1 MNGLALSERML
12 LVILFILG
20 TAIGSFLNVLIDR
33 IPAGLPLFIDRSHC
47 EHCKHT
53 LVWYDLIP
61 ILSWVFLRA
70 KCRYCKA
77 PISLQYPVIEIV
89 TGFIFI
95 FGYQFPIYSVPFT
108 LILFSLLLAL
118 FMTDLKYYLLPDK
131 LMYPLLGVSTI
142 ALLIYEPSQL
152 IIHIISAVL
161 AALFFAMLI
170 LISRGKGMGW
180 GDVMY
185 GLFLG
190 ILLGHPGTVVA
201 LYIAFLTGALVS
213 VVLLVA
219 RKKKF
224 GQIIPFGPFL
234 ILGTV
239 ISLYYSDYIWD
250 IFF

>member
-1 MNGLALSERML
+1 ML
-12 LVILFILG
+12 IILFLLG

-47 EHCKHT
+47 DRCKHT
-53 LVWYDLIP
+53 LSWYDLIP
-61 ILSWVFLRA
+61 ILSWVLLGA

-77 PISLQYPVIEIV
+77 PISIQYPVIEAI
-89 TGFIFI
+89 TGLVFVLS
-95 FGYQFPIYSVPFT
+95 YYFPIYSVSFT
-108 LILFSLLLAL
+108 IILFSLLIAL

-131 LMYPLLGVSTI
+131 LMYPLLGVSAI
-142 ALLIYEPSQL
+142 ALLVYEPSQL
-152 IIHIISAVL
+152 ITHIISAVL
-161 AALFFAMLI
+161 AAVFFVMLI
-170 LISRGKGMGW
+170 VISRGKGMGW

-190 ILLGHPGTVVA
+190 ILLGHPGTIVA
-201 LYIAFLTGALVS
+201 LYIAFLTGAFIS
-213 VVLLVA
+213 VILLLSK
-219 RKKKF
+219 KKKF

-239 ISLYYSDYIWD
+239 ISLYYSDYIWN

>member
-1 MNGLALSERML
+1 ML
-12 LVILFILG
+12 IILFLLG

-47 EHCKHT
+47 DRCKHT
-53 LVWYDLIP
+53 LSWYDLIP
-61 ILSWVFLRA
+61 ILSWVLLGA

-77 PISLQYPVIEIV
+77 PISIQYPVIEAI
-89 TGFIFI
+89 TGLVFVLS
-95 FGYQFPIYSVPFT
+95 YYFPIYSVSFT
-108 LILFSLLLAL
+108 IILFSLLIAL

-131 LMYPLLGVSTI
+131 LMYPLLGVSAI
-142 ALLIYEPSQL
+142 ALLVYEPSQL
-152 IIHIISAVL
+152 ITHIISAVL
-161 AALFFAMLI
+161 AAVFFAMLI
-170 LISRGKGMGW
+170 VISRGKGMGW

-190 ILLGHPGTVVA
+190 ILLGHPGTIVA
-201 LYIAFLTGALVS
+201 LYIAFLTGAFIS
-213 VVLLVA
+213 VILLLSK
-219 RKKKF
+219 KKKF

-239 ISLYYSDYIWD
+239 ISLYYSDYIWN

>member
-1 MNGLALSERML
+1 ML
-12 LVILFILG
+12 LIILFIFG
-20 TAIGSFLNVLIDR
+20 TAVGSFLNVLIDR

-47 EHCKHT
+47 DRCKHT
-53 LVWYDLIP
+53 LSWYDLIP
-61 ILSWVFLRA
+61 ILSWVLLGA

-77 PISLQYPVIEIV
+77 PISIQYPVIEAI
-89 TGFIFI
+89 TGLVFVLS
-95 FGYQFPIYSVPFT
+95 YYFPIYSVSFT
-108 LILFSLLLAL
+108 IILFSLLIAL

-131 LMYPLLGVSTI
+131 LMYPLLGVSAI

-152 IIHIISAVL
+152 ITHIISAVL
-161 AALFFAMLI
+161 AAVFFVMLI
-170 LISRGKGMGW
+170 VISRGKGMGW

-185 GLFLG
+185 GLLLG
-190 ILLGHPGTVVA
+190 ILLGHPGTIVA

-239 ISLYYSDYIWD
+239 ISLYFSNYIWN
-250 IFF
+250 IYF

>member
-1 MNGLALSERML
+1 ML
-12 LVILFILG
+12 LIILFIFG
-20 TAIGSFLNVLIDR
+20 TAVGSFLNVLIDR

-47 EHCKHT
+47 DRCKHT
-53 LVWYDLIP
+53 LSWYDLIP
-61 ILSWVFLRA
+61 ILSWVLLGA

-77 PISLQYPVIEIV
+77 PISIQYPVIEAI
-89 TGFIFI
+89 TGLVFVLS
-95 FGYQFPIYSVPFT
+95 YYFPIYSVSFT
-108 LILFSLLLAL
+108 IILFSLLIAL

-131 LMYPLLGVSTI
+131 LMYPLLGVSAI

-152 IIHIISAVL
+152 ITHIISAVL
-161 AALFFAMLI
+161 AAVFFVMLI
-170 LISRGKGMGW
+170 VISRGKGMGW

-185 GLFLG
+185 GLLLG
-190 ILLGHPGTVVA
+190 ILLGHPGTIVA

-239 ISLYYSDYIWD
+239 ISLYYSDYIWN